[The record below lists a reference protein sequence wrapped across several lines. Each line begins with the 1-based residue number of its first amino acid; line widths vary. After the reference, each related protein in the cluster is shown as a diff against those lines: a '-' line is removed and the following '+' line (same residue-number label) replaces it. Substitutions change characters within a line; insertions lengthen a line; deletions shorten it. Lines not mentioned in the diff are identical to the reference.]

1 VRFWTGFVRDGAA
14 PVLVREGF
22 SWGALI
28 FGPIWLAVHNAWIPA
43 ALALA
48 ACILIAVLTSGPTQ
62 SALLLALMLWLGFTG
77 NDLRRW
83 SLRLRGFVL
92 QEVVGARDATEA
104 LGVMLER
111 RPDLAARF
119 LPRGALR

>member
-1 VRFWTGFVRDGAA
+1 MRDGSA

-28 FGPIWLAVHNAWIPA
+28 FGPIWLAVHNAWVPA
-43 ALALA
+43 ALVLA
-48 ACILIAVLTSGPTQ
+48 ASILIGALTSGPTQ
-62 SALLLALMLWLGFTG
+62 SALLLALVLWLGFTG

-92 QEVVGARDATEA
+92 QEVVSARNATEA

-111 RPDLAARF
+111 RPDLTSRF
-119 LPRGALR
+119 LPPGVLR

>member
-1 VRFWTGFVRDGAA
+1 VKFWTGFVRDGAA

-28 FGPIWLAVHNAWIPA
+28 FGPLWLAVHNAWVPA
-43 ALALA
+43 ALVLATAILIVALA
-48 ACILIAVLTSGPTQ
+48 SDPTQ
-62 SALLLALMLWLGFTG
+62 SALLLALGLWLGFSG

-92 QEVVGARDATEA
+92 QEIVSARNETEA
-104 LGVMLER
+104 LGLVLER

-119 LPRGALR
+119 LPPGALR

>member
-1 VRFWTGFVRDGAA
+1 VKFWTCFVRDGSA

-28 FGPIWLAVHNAWIPA
+28 FGPIWLAVHNAWVPA
-43 ALALA
+43 ALVLA
-48 ACILIAVLTSGPTQ
+48 ASILIGALTSGPTQ
-62 SALLLALMLWLGFTG
+62 SALLLALVLWLGFTG

-92 QEVVGARDATEA
+92 QEVVSARNATEA

-111 RPDLAARF
+111 RPDLTSRF
-119 LPRGALR
+119 LPPGVLR